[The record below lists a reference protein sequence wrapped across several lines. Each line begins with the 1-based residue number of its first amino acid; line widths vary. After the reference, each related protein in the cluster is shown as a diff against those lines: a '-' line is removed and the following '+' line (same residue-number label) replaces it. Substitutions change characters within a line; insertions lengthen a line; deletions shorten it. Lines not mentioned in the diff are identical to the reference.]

1 MNNMSKIKSK
11 NILYSFKYAIEGI
24 KSSIETERNMKIHIT
39 IAILVIIFGLILK
52 ISKIEWFICIIL
64 ISAVISAELFNTV
77 LEVIVDM
84 IMPEKNDNAK
94 RAKDIAAGAVLVMA
108 IGSAI
113 IGLMIFV
120 PKLVELFK
128 NI

>member
-11 NILYSFKYAIEGI
+11 NILYSFKYAFEGI

-39 IAILVIIFGLILK
+39 IAILVIIFGFLLK

>member
-11 NILYSFKYAIEGI
+11 NILYSFKYALEGI
-24 KSSIETERNMKIHIT
+24 KSSIETERNMKIHII
-39 IAILVIIFGLILK
+39 IAILVIISGFILK
-52 ISKIEWFICIIL
+52 ISQIEWFICIIL
-64 ISAVISAELFNTV
+64 IAAVISAELFNTV

-108 IGSAI
+108 IGAAI
-113 IGLMIFV
+113 IGLMIFI
-120 PKLVELFK
+120 PRIIEMIK
-128 NI
+128 II